1 MIVRPAR
8 IAHYLRTM
16 HRATRL
22 PPMMVIYFSI
32 AAALI
37 AAALIGYGLKRL
49 LGRWRKKA
57 RTAWADLTLA
67 VLEQLP
73 VPLLVLGTLYT
84 VLEFFALPRKFERGG
99 SEVIFSL
106 AVLVIFYFLSRAVVA
121 FLSHLAQRNP
131 ALERVTQP
139 SVFVVRLLFFLIAL
153 IIILENLGV
162 NLVAIWTTLGV
173 GSVAIAFGLQETLSN
188 VFAGLYIMA
197 DQPVSPGD
205 YVKLESGPE
214 GYMVRTG
221 WRATALRTLGNNLV
235 YIPNASLAKAI
246 ITNYS
251 KPEDRM
257 SLTIQVGVAYG
268 TDPAKVET
276 ALLETARNAAA
287 AGLEGLL
294 AYPEPAV
301 RLIPG
306 FGPSTL
312 DFSLGVQV
320 RRFVDQYFVQSE
332 LRKRILD
339 RFEKDGISMPFP
351 TQTIRLDSGVERDA
365 EVLKGQD
372 HER

>member
-1 MIVRPAR
+1 MLVRPAR
-8 IAHYLRTM
+8 ITQFLHHM
-16 HRATRL
+16 HRVTHL
-22 PPMMVIYFSI
+22 PPVLVMYISI
-32 AAALI
+32 AACLI
-37 AAALIGYGLKRL
+37 AAAVIGYAFKRL
-49 LGRWRKKA
+49 LGRWRRTA
-57 RTAWADLTLA
+57 RTAWADVTLA
-67 VLEQLP
+67 VIEQLP
-73 VPLLVLGTLYT
+73 IPLFVLGTLYAM
-84 VLEFFALPRKFERGG
+84 LELFTLPGTLEKSG
-99 SEVIFSL
+99 SEAIFAVVIVVIF
-106 AVLVIFYFLSRAVVA
+106 FFLSRAVVA

-139 SVFVVRLLFFLIAL
+139 SVFVVRLLFVLLAL

-162 NLVAIWTTLGV
+162 NLVAVWTTLGV

-205 YVKLESGPE
+205 YVKLDSGPE

-257 SLTIQVGVAYG
+257 SLTISVSVAYG
-268 TDPAKVET
+268 TDPAKVQA
-276 ALLETARNAAA
+276 ALLGIVREATT

-294 AYPEPAV
+294 AYPEPHA

-312 DFSLGVQV
+312 DFQLGVQV
-320 RRFVDQYFVQSE
+320 RRFVDQFFVQSE
-332 LRKRILD
+332 LRKRILE
-339 RFEKDGISMPFP
+339 RFAADGISMPFP
-351 TQTIRLDSGVERDA
+351 TQTIRLDATAQTAPQPSDTRN
-365 EVLKGQD
+365 
-372 HER
+372 